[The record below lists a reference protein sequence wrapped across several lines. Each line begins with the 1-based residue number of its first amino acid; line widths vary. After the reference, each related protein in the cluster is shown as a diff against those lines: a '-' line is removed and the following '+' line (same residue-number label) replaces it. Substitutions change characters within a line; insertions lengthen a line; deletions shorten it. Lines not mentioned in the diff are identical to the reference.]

1 MSRSGFQTGHLAVV
15 GLGLMGASLAMA
27 LRDHAN
33 TITGIDTD
41 MHTCEYALEHNIV
54 DHATADLYE
63 GVHEAETVILAAPV
77 RVILEILQ
85 MRIGSYLRSNTLLI
99 DIGSTKHDITE
110 AMGRLPVGINAIGG
124 HPMAG
129 KESSGIEAAD
139 PAIYDDRPFVLC
151 SNRRTTPAARMRAL
165 SLVQAIGANSIEME
179 AERHDRI
186 VAGISHLPYIL
197 SASMV
202 ATVAREA
209 SDDEAFWQ
217 LAAGGFRD
225 MSRLAASDIKMM
237 GDILST
243 NTRAVA
249 TLLAMFRVQ
258 LAQMETLLIS
268 GEHDKL
274 LDMLNP
280 VRNARLDW
288 ADNYEQKRNG
298 HTYHQTGQTTNGTHP
313 RPGGQVHLSSGGAS
327 GRSGDG

>member
-1 MSRSGFQTGHLAVV
+1 MSHSGFKTGHLAVV
-15 GLGLMGASLAMA
+15 GLGLMGGSIAMA
-27 LRDHAN
+27 LRESAD
-33 TITGIDTD
+33 TITGIDPD
-41 MHTCEYALEHNIV
+41 MRSCEYALENGII

-63 GVHEAETVILAAPV
+63 GVHEADTVILAAPV

-129 KESSGIEAAD
+129 KESSGIQAAD
-139 PAIYDDRPFVLC
+139 PTIYEGRPFVLC

-165 SLVQAIGANSIEME
+165 SLVKTIGANPIEMQ

-202 ATVAREA
+202 ATVAGEA
-209 SDDEAFWQ
+209 SDDDAFWQ

-274 LDMLNP
+274 IDMLTP
-280 VRNARLDW
+280 VRDARINW
-288 ADNYEQKRNG
+288 ADTYDQQRNG
-298 HTYHQTGQTTNGTHP
+298 HTHHQTGQTINGTYN
-313 RPGGQVHLSSGGAS
+313 SSGRQIHLTPGSAS